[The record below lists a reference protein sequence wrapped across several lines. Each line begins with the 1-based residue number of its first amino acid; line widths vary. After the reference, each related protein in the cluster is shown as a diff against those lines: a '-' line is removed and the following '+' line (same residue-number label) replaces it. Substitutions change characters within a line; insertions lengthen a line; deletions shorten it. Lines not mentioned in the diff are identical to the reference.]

1 MVPTTRPLVRTEDRS
16 SGLSRSGRRR
26 RRQLGEAEVQH
37 LDESVRPAYHVL
49 GLEIAVHDTCGV
61 RSAQG
66 SSDLQGEI
74 ERLAPPDGP
83 SCQALSQRFAL
94 HELHRDKLLA
104 VGCFAE
110 CVNRADVRMVQSGGG
125 ARLLLE
131 AGDAGRVL
139 RQIGRKNLEPTCR
152 SSLRSRASH
161 TSPMPPLPRRAT
173 ISNASSRD
181 PGPTAIRLREYNRRV
196 RCRGGQWP
204 ASAPH
209 RVAPVR
215 VRWRSPITP
224 SRARQAVFVA
234 VVLLLS
240 AIPVAARADLTLS
253 NEQIRQVLLSPKVI
267 KHREG
272 WSSLAKA
279 WSRSAPIAP
288 DGRSSIHET

>member
-66 SSDLQGEI
+66 SSDLHGEI

-110 CVNRADVRMVQSGGG
+110 CVNRADVRMVQSGDG

-139 RQIGRKNLEPTCR
+139 RQIGRKNLERDLPLELEITGEPD
-152 SSLRSRASH
+152 LAHAAASEKSDNLERVQPRPGTDRH
-161 TSPMPPLPRRAT
+161 T
-173 ISNASSRD
+173 
-181 PGPTAIRLREYNRRV
+181 TARV
-196 RCRGGQWP
+196 
-204 ASAPH
+204 
-209 RVAPVR
+209 
-215 VRWRSPITP
+215 
-224 SRARQAVFVA
+224 
-234 VVLLLS
+234 
-240 AIPVAARADLTLS
+240 
-253 NEQIRQVLLSPKVI
+253 
-267 KHREG
+267 
-272 WSSLAKA
+272 
-279 WSRSAPIAP
+279 
-288 DGRSSIHET
+288 